1 MGAFIG
7 PLGGLIEATQWQ
19 ENQSVSTGTDP
30 SFFTGLDGART
41 AFVQPPA
48 GRTLREWS
56 VSMSKARP
64 EQAAAFQAL
73 AMGAMGIGPFV
84 FADPLAQVTNLL
96 TPRESLVDPVTLSG
110 GVSQSRT
117 VVPGL
122 GSMPA
127 ALTSA
132 GTTARFGAG
141 TPALPGR
148 AVTVSAWVVS
158 PQSVTVTAQCM
169 TASGSWTNG
178 ASATATALAGG
189 RWVSATV
196 TPAAGSAQV
205 ELRIQSGNRDTVA
218 CPAISWTR
226 QPMVWSPGRG
236 AKDVVV
242 HGLEESFDRAS
253 PRPHGSTWL
262 DYSATVT
269 EVGSGA

>member
-19 ENQSVSTGTDP
+19 EQQSVSTGADP

-48 GRTLREWS
+48 GRALREWS

-96 TPRESLVDPVTLSG
+96 TPRMSLMDPALLSTSTPRSNITAATLDGEPAGLVPTTASAGYWGYNTPVHPQRPVTLSL
-110 GVSQSRT
+110 T
-117 VVPGL
+117 VQ
-122 GSMPA
+122 GSASVEFRVMRKDWTYPH
-127 ALTSA
+127 LTQA
-132 GTTARFGAG
+132 
-141 TPALPGR
+141 
-148 AVTVSAWVVS
+148 TVSAAQPERVS
-158 PQSVTVTAQCM
+158 LTLAPPFDQDAVMCGFAVTA
-169 TASGSWTNG
+169 T
-178 ASATATALAGG
+178 TATL
-189 RWVSATV
+189 
-196 TPAAGSAQV
+196 
-205 ELRIQSGNRDTVA
+205 
-218 CPAISWTR
+218 ISRPQITWTR

-242 HGLEESFDRAS
+242 HGLKESFDRAS